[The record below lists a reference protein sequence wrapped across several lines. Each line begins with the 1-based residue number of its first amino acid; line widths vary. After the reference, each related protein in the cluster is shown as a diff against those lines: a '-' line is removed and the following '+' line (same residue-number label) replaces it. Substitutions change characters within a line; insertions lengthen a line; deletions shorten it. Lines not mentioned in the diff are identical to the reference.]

1 MLSLRSIKRISFGGL
16 AVALFATTPVV
27 AADCPGAD
35 AEAINWLDKMAR
47 SVHEVSYHG
56 VVTFQRGGEDM
67 QVMQVSHSVEDGTT
81 SESLIQLT
89 GQGAKV
95 VRSDHPLECLH
106 PGHKLLRVGEEIK
119 SGECGVA
126 EHYRF
131 SVSDGERVAGRKA
144 VRIVVAPADM
154 YRYGYVLE
162 LDKRTGLLLK
172 TATIGRG
179 NKVLERFQFADLSY
193 RGRNPDGAEVNL
205 VHEASHPMPEKL
217 SLGEPPR
224 ASHEPAIGPGTRVL
238 QQGWVVNWLPRGF
251 TATDSQPHNTGRKTF
266 TDGLAVFS
274 VFLEQLDR
282 EIRPG
287 EGVVNEGST
296 TAYSRG
302 MSLSGN
308 PVLVTVVGEV
318 PVNTAR
324 MVADS
329 VSWVR

>member
-1 MLSLRSIKRISFGGL
+1 MRSLRLHKRYRLGGL
-16 AVALFATTPVV
+16 LAALLCSPLAQ
-27 AADCPGAD
+27 AGGCPGAD
-35 AEAINWLDKMAR
+35 AEALKWLDKMAR

-56 VVTFQRGGEDM
+56 VVTFQRGGDDM
-67 QVMQVSHSVEDGTT
+67 QVMQVSHSVADGTA
-81 SESLIQLT
+81 SESMTQLT
-89 GQGAKV
+89 GQGVKV
-95 VRSDHPLECLH
+95 VRVDHPLECVH
-106 PGHKLLRVGEEIK
+106 PGHKLLQIGEDIK
-119 SGECGVA
+119 SGNCGVA

-131 SVSDGERVAGRKA
+131 SVSDGERVAGRRA
-144 VRIVVAPADM
+144 VRIMVAPTDM

-162 LDKRTGLLLK
+162 LDQRTGLLLK

-179 NKVLERFQFADLSY
+179 NKVLEKFQFADLSY
-193 RGRNPDGAEVNL
+193 KGRNPEGAEVSL
-205 VHEASHPMPEKL
+205 VHEASHPMPSKL
-217 SLGEPPR
+217 SLG
-224 ASHEPAIGPGTRVL
+224 AAAKVDEPAVGPGTRTL
-238 QQGWVVNWLPRGF
+238 KHSWDVNWLPRGF
-251 TATDSQPHNTGRKTF
+251 TVTDSQPRNVGRKTF

-274 VFLEQLDR
+274 VFLEELDR

-296 TAYSRG
+296 TSYSRG
-302 MSLSGN
+302 MALSGE